1 METLSPRK
9 AGTESIKLN
18 KEVVNKVR
26 KSKKKTGVPIG
37 KFFEQAA
44 EEKLNKKCEH
54 YFVSSVAYKG
64 AKICA
69 KCGIYK

>member
-1 METLSPRK
+1 MKEKDIIDAYLQIRK
-9 AGTESIKLN
+9 TNNSIPDEVLDFMKL
-18 KEVVNKVR
+18 
-26 KSKKKTGVPIG
+26 
-37 KFFEQAA
+37 AA
-44 EEKLNKKCEH
+44 VEKINKKCEH